1 MWEFNRACMCH
12 VPKVS
17 FNSWESKYYKSD
29 APTVDEETAE
39 ITPVELTAPGGV
51 LGAIIRVISL

>member
-1 MWEFNRACMCH
+1 MCH

-17 FNSWESKYYKSD
+17 FNSWEAKYYKSD

-51 LGAIIRVISL
+51 LGAIIRVISRGLF

>member
-1 MWEFNRACMCH
+1 MCH

-17 FNSWESKYYKSD
+17 FNSWEAKYYKSD

-39 ITPVELTAPGGV
+39 ITPVELNAPGGV